1 MAGFFPVYRAK
12 HPRRGE
18 VASFVLDFSQGF
30 LIASIAVFGGVI
42 ARRYRS
48 LPPRVALNYSFSGLP
63 RGGRWPRPLIW
74 LPFGIF
80 AAVACFLIAAIGSSV
95 RGSEKIAPLLIEIGS
110 IALTL
115 SYTFD
120 QLMQVAIG
128 TRARMNLAARLVVI
142 VPIVFGIVGN
152 YFIFRP
158 H

>member
-1 MAGFFPVYRAK
+1 M
-12 HPRRGE
+12 
-18 VASFVLDFSQGF
+18 LDFSQGF

-63 RGGRWPRPLIW
+63 GGPGRWPRPLIW

-80 AAVACFLIAAIGSSV
+80 AAVACLLIAAIGSGV
-95 RGSEKIAPLLIEIGS
+95 RGSEKIAPVLIEIGS
-110 IALTL
+110 VVLTL

-128 TRARMNLAARLVVI
+128 SRARMNLAARLLVI
-142 VPIVFGIVGN
+142 APIVLGTAVN
-152 YFIFRP
+152 YLIFRP